1 MDPITYSPDYLSPPG
16 DTLEDV
22 LEERTMTQ
30 AELSER
36 TGLSRKTINEIVK
49 GKAPITSETA
59 LQLERVFDIP
69 ARFWSSREQQYREA
83 LARREERER
92 LAGCTD
98 WLADFPTAKMAN
110 LGWIEKTRDKVDK
123 LRHVLSFFGVA
134 SPAQWEEIWLGQTQ
148 NVAFRKSLRF
158 SSDPKPMSAWLRFGE
173 VAARSMRCASFNRER
188 FRAGLDEIRG
198 LTREE
203 ASVFSKEM
211 RRICC
216 EAGVALVF
224 TPQLPKARVS
234 GATRWLTPEL
244 ALIQLSLRYK
254 KDDQFWFTFFHE
266 VAHILLHGK
275 RDVFLEG
282 TNGEEQEKK
291 EAEANTW
298 ARGFLIQPDDFKKF
312 AATNDW
318 SHAAVDEFAREQGI
332 APGIVVGRMQ
342 REEIIPYSYL
352 NGRKR
357 TLEWSTPAA
366 A

>member
-1 MDPITYSPDYLSPPG
+1 
-16 DTLEDV
+16 V
-22 LEERTMTQ
+22 
-30 AELSER
+30 
-36 TGLSRKTINEIVK
+36 
-49 GKAPITSETA
+49 
-59 LQLERVFDIP
+59 
-69 ARFWSSREQQYREA
+69 
-83 LARREERER
+83 
-92 LAGCTD
+92 
-98 WLADFPTAKMAN
+98 
-110 LGWIEKTRDKVDK
+110 
-123 LRHVLSFFGVA
+123 
-134 SPAQWEEIWLGQTQ
+134 
-148 NVAFRKSLRF
+148 
-158 SSDPKPMSAWLRFGE
+158 
-173 VAARSMRCASFNRER
+173 
-188 FRAGLDEIRG
+188 
-198 LTREE
+198 
-203 ASVFSKEM
+203 

-332 APGIVVGRMQ
+332 AQGIVVGRMQ

-352 NGRKR
+352 NGLKR
-357 TLEWSTPAA
+357 TLEWGIPAA